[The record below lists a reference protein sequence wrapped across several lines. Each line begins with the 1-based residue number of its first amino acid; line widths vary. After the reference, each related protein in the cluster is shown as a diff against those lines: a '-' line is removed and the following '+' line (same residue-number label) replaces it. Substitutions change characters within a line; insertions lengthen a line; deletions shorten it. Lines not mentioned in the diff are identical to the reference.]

1 MCYDIMGYIYNYQH
15 FGIFGACLKM
25 GGHPKF
31 FSLGNI
37 LRHPKNLMVITFS
50 NCNFGVPIFWQT
62 HVAAR
67 NWFAVHPS
75 WLILP
80 SNQVPCIS
88 SLPRLRLGTW
98 TNLNMHW
105 QKQVFLIRG
114 MVIFWK
120 FMVLIP
126 TGLTMIQLDSSHLNR
141 FNFAFQAAKL
151 PVAGFQSL
159 DLGLHHGC
167 QP

>member
-1 MCYDIMGYIYNYQH
+1 MFSFLSNSINWNGSNCWVWIHLQMGEEGQFGWGNYE
-15 FGIFGACLKM
+15 
-25 GGHPKF
+25 P
-31 FSLGNI
+31 
-37 LRHPKNLMVITFS
+37 
-50 NCNFGVPIFWQT
+50 CNFGVPIFWQT